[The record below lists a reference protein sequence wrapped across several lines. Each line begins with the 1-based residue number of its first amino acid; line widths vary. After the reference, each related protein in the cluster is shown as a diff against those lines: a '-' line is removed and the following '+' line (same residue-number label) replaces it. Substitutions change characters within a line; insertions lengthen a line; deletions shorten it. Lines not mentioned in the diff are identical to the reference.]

1 MTYVNTQRGGRV
13 VRKML
18 LVLAMAMAIM
28 LPATTAGASCLKGS
42 AQAAKT
48 TRTAPIGK
56 QHGHA
61 RSHRTRDW
69 MEFGRKVG

>member
-1 MTYVNTQRGGRV
+1 MTYVQTQRGGRV

-18 LVLAMAMAIM
+18 LVLALAMAIM
-28 LPATTAGASCLKGS
+28 LPATAAGASCLKGP
-42 AQAAKT
+42 AQGAKT
-48 TRTAPIGK
+48 TRMAATGK
-56 QHGHA
+56 RHVHV